1 MKYQIHD
8 IDGVKTILMN
18 LPDANSTTVQVFV
31 NAGSVYESED
41 NNGISHFLEHMFFK
55 WWRKYHNS
63 REVAMVVDS
72 FGGEFNAYTG
82 KDIASY
88 YVKSAPDY
96 IYQSMDVLSDMLI
109 YAAFPEEELETEKW
123 VVIQEMKM
131 NNDNPQ
137 RLMSLNASRRFYGN
151 NGYGRSII
159 WSEKTVLDI
168 TRQNLLDWKNNLYN
182 KNNLTLV
189 IVGRLP
195 DEAELKA
202 KVSEYFANIPDGVR
216 YEKPA
221 FDINSITKEKSSFY
235 DKWTEQNHLLMRCN
249 GPIWDA
255 DDVVKQ
261 KEFAAATLAMV
272 VFGGN
277 MSSRLFQE
285 IREKKG
291 LCYYIHAGV
300 SDSLVKWDIWIGNI
314 YISAWLDKSQRDMAI
329 SDIQDQIDLLGQKG
343 ISESE
348 FVMAKWYKLGWLQM
362 GIETTD
368 QRAEFLWPEYLQEGK
383 ILDLNYVYRLY
394 DSLTLEDVNN
404 SIKWFT
410 KDNFYLYYIK

>member
-31 NAGSVYESED
+31 NAGSVYESEE

-55 WWRKYHNS
+55 WWRKYKNS

-72 FGGEFNAYTG
+72 FGGEFNAYTD

-96 IYQSMDVLSDMLI
+96 IYQSMDVLSDMLV

-131 NNDNPQ
+131 NNDNP
-137 RLMSLNASRRFYGN
+137 RKLMSINASRRFYGN

-159 WSEKTVLDI
+159 GSEKTVLDI
-168 TRQNLLDWKNNLYN
+168 TRQNLLDWKNSLYN

-202 KVSEYFANIPDGVR
+202 KIWEYFIDIPDGKR
-216 YEKPA
+216 YEKPEY
-221 FDINSITKEKSSFY
+221 ILSEKSIEKTWFFE
-235 DKWTEQNHLLMRCN
+235 KWTEQNHLLMRCD
-249 GPIWDA
+249 GPVWDA

-261 KEFAAATLAMV
+261 REFAAASLAMI

-291 LCYYIHAGV
+291 LCYYIHAGCGE
-300 SDSLVKWDIWIGNI
+300 SLVKGKWIGNM
-314 YISAWLDKSQRDMAI
+314 YISAWLDKDKRDSAI
-329 SDIQDQIDLLGQKG
+329 VDIYEQIDILSEKG
-343 ISESE
+343 VSEAE
-348 FVMAKWYKLGWLQM
+348 FVKAKWFKLGWLQM
-362 GIETTD
+362 WIETTD
-368 QRAEFLWPEYLQEGK
+368 QRAEFLWPEYLHDGK
-383 ILDLNYVYRLY
+383 ILDLDYLYKLY
-394 DSLTLEDVNN
+394 DSLTLEEVND
-404 SIKWFT
+404 SIK
-410 KDNFYLYYIK
+410 NFKKENMYLYYIK

>member
-8 IDGVKTILMN
+8 INWVKTIFMN

-31 NAGSVYESED
+31 NAGSVYENAQ

-109 YAAFPEEELETEKW
+109 YASFPEEDLETEKW

-137 RLMSLNASRRFYGN
+137 RLMSLNASRRFYGD

-159 WSEKTVLDI
+159 WSEETVMAI
-168 TRQNLLDWKNNLYN
+168 TRQNLIDWQHNLYN

-195 DEAELKA
+195 EEEELKS
-202 KVSEYFANIPDGVR
+202 KVSEYFANIPNWNR
-216 YEKPA
+216 YEKPI
-221 FDINSITKEKSSFY
+221 FDISNLTQEKSAFY

-261 KEFAAATLAMV
+261 KEFAAMTLAMII
-272 VFGGN
+272 FGGN

-285 IREKKG
+285 IREKKW

-300 SDSLVKWDIWIGNI
+300 SDSLVKWDVWIWNI
-314 YISAWLDKSQRDMAI
+314 YISAWLDKSQRDMAVE
-329 SDIQDQIDLLGQKG
+329 DIYGQIDLLGQEG
-343 ISESE
+343 ISEAE
-348 FVMAKWYKLGWLQM
+348 FVKAKGFKLGGLQM
-362 GIETTD
+362 WIETTD
-368 QRAEFLWPEYLQEGK
+368 QRAEWIGPEYLQDGK
-383 ILDLNYVYRLY
+383 ILDLEYIYRLY
-394 DSLTLEDVNN
+394 DSLTLSEVNN
-404 SIKWFT
+404 AIKWFGRE
-410 KDNFYLYYIK
+410 NFYLYYIK